1 MGQKFI
7 TLHIANASQLLYD
20 PLAPRGAPGLYICL
34 CNALT
39 DTDVQQAAEQ
49 GACRPREVYE
59 ACGCVA
65 QCGSCTKQILA
76 LLREAIVETPALVAA
91 IG

>member
-1 MGQKFI
+1 M
-7 TLHIANASQLLYD
+7 
-20 PLAPRGAPGLYICL
+20 YICL

-65 QCGSCTKQILA
+65 QCGSCTRQILA
-76 LLREAIVETPALVAA
+76 LLRETPVESPAMVAA

>member
-1 MGQKFI
+1 
-7 TLHIANASQLLYD
+7 
-20 PLAPRGAPGLYICL
+20 LYICL

-39 DTDVQQAAEQ
+39 DTDVRQAADQ
-49 GACRPREVYE
+49 GACRPRQVYE
-59 ACGCVA
+59 ACGCMA

-76 LLREAIVETPALVAA
+76 LLREATVESPAVVAA